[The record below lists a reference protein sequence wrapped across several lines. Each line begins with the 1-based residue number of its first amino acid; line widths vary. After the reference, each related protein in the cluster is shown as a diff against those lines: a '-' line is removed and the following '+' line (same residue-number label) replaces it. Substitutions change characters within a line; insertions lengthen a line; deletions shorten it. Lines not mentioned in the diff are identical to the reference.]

1 MIRSKW
7 MKAVSYLAV
16 FIGGLVAWY
25 FLSALGFFQNG
36 KIPQPSFPADASVS
50 TYLSFLAVMMTAVTV
65 VLTVLGIG
73 IGIVAVF
80 TFAGI
85 REEIQKI
92 ASKITAEADKRIIDA
107 LAAVDRKAESALS
120 EEVINSRIDKI
131 AMSMRQTPTVAELEE
146 SFDKEDDG
154 NR

>member
-1 MIRSKW
+1 
-7 MKAVSYLAV
+7 
-16 FIGGLVAWY
+16 
-25 FLSALGFFQNG
+25 
-36 KIPQPSFPADASVS
+36 
-50 TYLSFLAVMMTAVTV
+50 MMTAVTV